1 MTLDV
6 AAIAEELGLIGTLA
20 VVVCLALLT
29 GRAFRI
35 ALLCVPPFERL
46 LATGIGTLTFSDRA
60 GRRFGALGH
69 QIVDGNGRPFRF
81 ATGSVV
87 EAFIS
92 GVRPG
97 RPGVPGEKIGIFL
110 NEDRRLG
117 TIERNTPLGIFG
129 RLEKVPDGWQVLPV
143 ALENEV
149 RPGPARLLTVIRGQ
163 QPEAFD
169 VYIERV
175 WPRGQASDKGVVVR
189 VTDERLLATTGG
201 IVQGMSGSPI
211 VQDGKLAGVVTHV
224 FVNDPTRGYGLFAEW
239 MVRELRT
246 SADVAAALPGARG
259 KSALAERR

>member
-1 MTLDV
+1 MFDR
-6 AAIAEELGLIGTLA
+6 GQGRPLIGLW
-20 VVVCLALLT
+20 VRD
-29 GRAFRI
+29 G
-35 ALLCVPPFERL
+35 
-46 LATGIGTLTFSDRA
+46 ATGIGTLTFSDPA